1 MRPLGIYLIG
11 ISMYIL
17 ILEYDSFPEDFGRFR
32 RFFLYGNGRTDIRT
46 HGRTDTRMDGR
57 TDPHTE
63 MRGRI

>member
-17 ILEYDSFPEDFGRFR
+17 NMIHFLMILANFGVFS
-32 RFFLYGNGRTDIRT
+32 LMVMDGRTYGRT
-46 HGRTDTRMDGR
+46 HGRTD
-57 TDPHTE
+57 PLIE